1 MTQLTVSSQ
10 RTIKQTSLVLC
21 YNVNIPAKLVTV
33 SPLECNK
40 LKRQPANGG
49 LAWCSQFTPEYLKL
63 LNETT

>member
-1 MTQLTVSSQ
+1 MNQRIVSSQ
-10 RTIKQTSLVLC
+10 RTIKQTSLILC

-49 LAWCSQFTPEYLKL
+49 LAWYFQFTPEYLKL
-63 LNETT
+63 QN